1 LFFSYFFHFFQTRPE
16 EGGEKKCTFFLFS
29 GKKEKGFNFFGVVPS
44 SFIDN
49 VVHVKQTEEKKG
61 FFRIEDHCIIFGV
74 I

>member
-1 LFFSYFFHFFQTRPE
+1 VYFFFIF
-16 EGGEKKCTFFLFS
+16 GEKRKR
-29 GKKEKGFNFFGVVPS
+29 FNFFGVVTS